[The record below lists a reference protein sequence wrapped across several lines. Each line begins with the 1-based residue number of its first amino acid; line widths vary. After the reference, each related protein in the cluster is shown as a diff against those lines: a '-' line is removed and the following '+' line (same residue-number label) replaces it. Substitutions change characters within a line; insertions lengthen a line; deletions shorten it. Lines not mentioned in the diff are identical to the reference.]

1 MKIAEASINNRI
13 TTLFITL
20 LVVAG
25 GLISY
30 DTMGRLEDPEFTIK
44 DAKVI
49 TQYPGATAE
58 EVEKE
63 VTDRLETA
71 IQQMGQLKWITSQSM
86 DGLSIITPTMKDQY
100 GGDALPQVWDELRRK
115 VGDIQNQ
122 LPPGA
127 GPSVVNDDFGDVFG
141 VFYAITGRGYSYR
154 ELKDFADLLQRELLL
169 VPDVGKIS
177 LWGAQPERIYVEI
190 SRQRI
195 AQLGIPLKLIYSTI
209 GSQNAVTDAG
219 SVSVGSERLRLEP
232 TGDFGSVEAIG
243 DVLIPDPSGQGRL
256 IYVRDVA
263 TISRGYEDPPERIMR
278 FDGEPAIGLG
288 ISTAAG
294 GNVVAMGEA
303 VKQRIEELQSLT
315 PVGMEL
321 HPIYIQ
327 GDAVTRAIDNFV
339 VSLYQAVAIVIVVL
353 MLFMGLRSA
362 SIIGVVLVVTILA
375 TLIVMKVLGISMERI
390 SLGALIIS
398 LGMLVDNAIVVTDG
412 MLAKVN
418 EGMNRIKAANEVVG
432 QNAIPLLGATIIAVL
447 AFAPIGLSDD
457 NTGEYCRSLFVVIL
471 TSLMLSWVSAITLTP
486 LLCHLFLKEAKLTP
500 GSEPYGGAFYN
511 LYRGFLKLAIRLRY
525 VVMVA
530 CVLMLVA
537 AGYGFG
543 FLKNSFFPPS
553 TQPQFQVHYWAPQGS
568 DIRATSAAMAD
579 IEGFLLAQEGI
590 VKVSTFVGQGAM
602 RFQLTYGP
610 ENTNP
615 SYGLFLVEVDDYRK
629 IDQLAP
635 LIYTHIVENYPNAQ
649 PGVMKFALGPGAA
662 FKIRARLSGPDP
674 ETLRALGEQ
683 VRAAMTG
690 AYEPQIIQ
698 LDWREQVKVLS
709 PRFSE
714 AQARRT
720 GITRDDLST
729 ALAGSFDGVSVG
741 LYREANKLIPI
752 VSRPPVEERADADNI
767 NEIQI
772 WSPVAERAI
781 PLRQVVSGF
790 GTHFSDGII
799 MRRNRVRTV
808 EVRADVYNGEL
819 PSTMF
824 EAVRPAVEAIQLPP
838 GYTLVWGGEHED
850 SARAQGYLM
859 ANIPVP
865 LLIMV
870 MILVTLFNSIR
881 QPLVILLTVPL
892 SLVGVVVGLLIA
904 NEAFGFMAVLGFL
917 SLSGMLIKNAIV
929 LIDQINL
936 LLAEGYDPLDAIVE
950 AGVTRMRPVLMA
962 AATTVLGM
970 LPLFADPFYIGMA
983 VTIIGGLS
991 FATLLTLIVVPVLHA
1006 TFFGVSTRGGKSA
1019 EPTAPP
1025 PSQPTKTA
1033 TPAEA

>member
-1 MKIAEASINNRI
+1 MTIAQWSIENRV

-20 LVVAG
+20 LIIAG
-25 GLISY
+25 GIIAY

-49 TQYPGATAE
+49 TRYPGASAE

-63 VTDRLETA
+63 VTDLLETA
-71 IQQMGQLKWITSQSM
+71 IQQMGQLKWIVSQSM

-115 VGDIQNQ
+115 VGDAQEQ

-127 GPSVVNDDFGDVFG
+127 GPTVVNDDFGDVFG
-141 VFYAITGRGYSYR
+141 VFYAITGPGYSYR
-154 ELKDFADLLQRELLL
+154 ELKDFADLLRRELTL
-169 VPDVGKIS
+169 VEDVGKVS
-177 LWGAQPERIYVEI
+177 LWGEQAERIYIEI

-195 AQLGIPLKLIYSTI
+195 AQLGIPLSLIYSTI
-209 GSQNAVTDAG
+209 GSQNAVTSAG
-219 SVSVGSERLRLEP
+219 SVTVGNQRLRLTP
-232 TGDFGSVEAIG
+232 SGDLGSVEAIG

-263 TISRGYEDPPERIMR
+263 TITRGYEDPPQRVMR
-278 FDGEPAIGLG
+278 FNGETAIGLG
-288 ISTAAG
+288 ISTTAG
-294 GNVVAMGEA
+294 GNVVNMGAA
-303 VKQRIEELQSLT
+303 VQQRIQELQSLT
-315 PVGMEL
+315 PVGIQL
-321 HPIYIQ
+321 QPIYIQ
-327 GDAVTRAIDNFV
+327 GDAVTKAIDNFI

-362 SIIGVVLVVTILA
+362 TIIGVVLVITILA
-375 TLIVMKVLGISMERI
+375 TLIVMKMLNISMERI
-390 SLGALIIS
+390 SLGALIIA

-412 MLAKVN
+412 MLTKVN
-418 EGMNRIKAANEVVG
+418 EGMDRIKAANEVVG
-432 QNAIPLLGATIIAVL
+432 QTAMPLLGATVIAVL

-471 TSLMLSWVSAITLTP
+471 SSLMLSWVTAITLTP
-486 LLCHLFLKEAKLTP
+486 LLCHMFLKEGKLSP
-500 GSEPYGGAFYN
+500 GDDPYGGAFYN

-525 VVMVA
+525 LVIVGCIV
-530 CVLMLVA
+530 MLVA

-543 FLKNSFFPPS
+543 FLKNAFFPPS
-553 TQPQFQVHYWAPQGS
+553 SQPQFQVHFWMPQGT
-568 DIRATSAAMAD
+568 DIGATTAAMSQVED
-579 IEGFLLAQEGI
+579 FILSQEGI
-590 VKVSTFVGQGAM
+590 TKVSTFVGQGAM

-615 SYGLFLVEVDDYRK
+615 SYGMFLVEVDDWHK
-629 IDQLAP
+629 IDGLAP
-635 LIYTHIVENYPNAQ
+635 LIYQYIAENHPNAQ
-649 PGVMKFALGPGAA
+649 PAVTKFALGPGAA

-674 ETLRALGEQ
+674 QVLRGLGEQ
-683 VRAAMTG
+683 IRTAMQD
-690 AYEPQIIQ
+690 AYQPQIIQ
-698 LDWREQVKVLS
+698 LDWRSQVKALA
-709 PRFSE
+709 PQFSE

-720 GITRDDLST
+720 GIDRDDLST

-752 VSRPPVEERADADNI
+752 VSRPPVDERVDASNI
-767 NEIQI
+767 NEVQI
-772 WSPVAERAI
+772 WSPVADRAI

-790 GTHFSDGII
+790 DVQFNDGII
-799 MRRNRVRTV
+799 MRRDRVRTV
-808 EVRADVYNGEL
+808 EVRADVYNGDL

-824 EAVRPAVEAIQLPP
+824 DAVRPVVEAIELPP
-838 GYTLVWGGEHED
+838 GYTLEWGGEYED
-850 SARAQGYLM
+850 SARAQGYLA

-870 MILVTLFNSIR
+870 MILVVLFNSIR

-892 SLVGVVVGLLIA
+892 ALVGVVSGLLVA

-936 LLAEGYDPLDAIVE
+936 MLREGSDPLTAIVE
-950 AGVTRMRPVLMA
+950 SGVSRMRPVAMA

-970 LPLFADPFYIGMA
+970 LPLFSDPFYIGMA

-991 FATLLTLIVVPVLHA
+991 FATLLTLIVVPVLYA
-1006 TFFGVSTRGGKSA
+1006 TFFRVPSDGQRNSA
-1019 EPTAPP
+1019 PTQKPAPTADQ
-1025 PSQPTKTA
+1025 SA
-1033 TPAEA
+1033 VPA